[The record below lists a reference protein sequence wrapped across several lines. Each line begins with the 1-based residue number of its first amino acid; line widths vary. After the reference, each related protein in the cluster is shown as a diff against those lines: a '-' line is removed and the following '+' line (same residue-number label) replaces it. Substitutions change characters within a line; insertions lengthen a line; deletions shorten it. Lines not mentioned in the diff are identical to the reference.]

1 MAVDAKAVS
10 TDKKRYN
17 IRISGLGGQG
27 VVTSAHILGAAMDN
41 AGKYASLVPFF
52 GSEKR
57 MAPVEAYVRASSQ
70 PIYEVGEVVYPDI
83 IMIYHP
89 QVVTHGKSYT
99 MPFYTGLKPNSL
111 IIINSDVD
119 ILDEEDKEVL
129 NRLNAKV
136 VQFEA
141 TELAIKIAGTEL
153 ATNMAM
159 MGMVLGIMDLVSEE
173 NIEAAVRERFLGNSF
188 VASGGTASLDS
199 AIEKKFKKKEELLSK
214 NMEVINK
221 TFDLARSINMDT
233 DNLIIKL
240 DI

>member
-1 MAVDAKAVS
+1 MAE
-10 TDKKRYN
+10 TQERYN

-27 VVTSAHILGAAMDN
+27 VVTTAHILGAAMDN

-57 MAPVEAYVRASSQ
+57 MAPVEAYVRASNL

-111 IIINSDVD
+111 IIINSDVNV
-119 ILDEEDKEVL
+119 LDEEDRAVL
-129 NRLNAKV
+129 KKLNAKV

-141 TELAIKIAGTEL
+141 TDLAIKIAGTEL

-159 MGMVLGIMDLVSEE
+159 MGMVLGITGLVTEAH
-173 NIEAAVRERFLGNSF
+173 IEAAVRERFLGNSF
-188 VASGGTASLDS
+188 VASGGTAALDS
-199 AIEKKFKKKEELLSK
+199 AIEKKFKKKEELLAK
-214 NMEVINK
+214 NMDVINE
-221 TFDLARSINMDT
+221 TFRLAG
-233 DNLIIKL
+233 KL
-240 DI
+240 DLNDGELITVLDI

>member
-1 MAVDAKAVS
+1 MANSIVGR
-10 TDKKRYN
+10 KRYN

-27 VVTSAHILGAAMDN
+27 VVTSAHILGASMDN

-57 MAPVEAYVRASSQ
+57 MAPVEAYVRASSL

-83 IMIYHP
+83 IMIYHS

-99 MPFYTGLKPNSL
+99 MPFYTGLKKDSL
-111 IIINSDVD
+111 IIINSDINV
-119 ILDEEDKEVL
+119 LNEEDTKVL
-129 NRLNAKV
+129 RDLNAKV
-136 VQFEA
+136 IQFEA
-141 TELAIKIAGTEL
+141 TELALQVAGTEL

-159 MGMVLGIMDLVSEE
+159 MGMVLGLTQLVDKD

-199 AIEKKFKKKEELLSK
+199 AIEKKFKKKEELLAK

-221 TFDLARSINMDT
+221 TFEMAASIDLEKVD
-233 DNLIIKL
+233 LITKIE
-240 DI
+240 I

>member
-1 MAVDAKAVS
+1 MATSRSIANR
-10 TDKKRYN
+10 KRYN
-17 IRISGLGGQG
+17 MRVSGLGGQG
-27 VVTSAHILGAAMDN
+27 VVTTAHILGAAMDN

-57 MAPVEAYVRASSQ
+57 MAPVEAYVRASSEE
-70 PIYEVGEVVYPDI
+70 IYEVGEVVYPDI
-83 IMIYHP
+83 IMIFHS

-99 MPFYTGLKPNSL
+99 MPFYTGLKKDSL

-119 ILDEEDKEVL
+119 VLTDEDTAVL
-129 NRLNAKV
+129 NKLNAKV
-136 VQFEA
+136 VQFNA
-141 TELAIKIAGTEL
+141 TELAMKIAGTEL

-159 MGMVLGIMDLVSEE
+159 MGMVLGLTKLVTEE

-221 TFDLARSINMDT
+221 TFEMADSISLEEADLITN
-233 DNLIIKL
+233 IEI
-240 DI
+240 

>member
-1 MAVDAKAVS
+1 MA

-17 IRISGLGGQG
+17 MRISGLGGQG
-27 VVTSAHILGAAMDN
+27 VVTSAHILGSCMDN

-57 MAPVEAYVRASSQ
+57 MAPVEAYVRASSE

-83 IMIYHP
+83 ILIYHS

-99 MPFYTGLKPNSL
+99 MPFYTGLKKNSL
-111 IIINSDVD
+111 VIINTAIDV
-119 ILDEEDKEVL
+119 LEEEDIMVL
-129 NRLNAKV
+129 EKLNAKV
-136 VQFEA
+136 VQFNA

-159 MGMVLGIMDLVSEE
+159 MGMLLGLTKLVTED
-173 NIEAAVRERFLGNSF
+173 NIEKAVRERFLGNSF

-199 AIEKKFKKKEELLSK
+199 AIEKKFKKKEDLLAK
-214 NMEVINK
+214 NMEVINA
-221 TFDLARSINMDT
+221 TFELANSIDLEGD
-233 DNLIIKL
+233 DLIIRL
-240 DI
+240 EV